1 MILVNINNIWKK
13 IKAREMELSLISS
26 VSTGLLIFKNNVL
39 TMHISPIIKF
49 HSDLNREIYKTT

>member
-13 IKAREMELSLISS
+13 IKAREMELLLISS
-26 VSTGLLIFKNNVL
+26 VSIGLLIFKKNIL
-39 TMHISPIIKF
+39 IMHISPVIKF

>member
-13 IKAREMELSLISS
+13 IKAREMELLLISS
-26 VSTGLLIFKNNVL
+26 VSIGLLIFKKNIL
-39 TMHISPIIKF
+39 IMHILPVIKF

>member
-13 IKAREMELSLISS
+13 IKAQEMELSLISS

-39 TMHISPIIKF
+39 TMHISPIIKV